1 MIILRQNQCALP
13 YARALPLSALV
24 CLLFDSMYL
33 NFFYDFFREKKSMA
47 RIGIN
52 FRENKICLSFLFRA
66 QIIKARY
73 DFG

>member
-1 MIILRQNQCALP
+1 MRFERPGYGDAISV
-13 YARALPLSALV
+13 SALV
-24 CLLFDSMYL
+24 CLLFDSIYL
-33 NFFYDFFREKKSMA
+33 DFFPTIFFREKKIMA